1 MSSKGKQMLAVWG
14 SPNSGKTIAAIKL
27 AKELSSKKKN
37 VLLILCDDICPAL
50 PTIYKSKEPIEA
62 SIGDVLAASNI
73 TQEVILKNCV
83 AINSNPYLSLLGYK
97 ACENPYFYAEYGKDR
112 AVDFFVLL
120 RHIVDYVVIDC
131 SSILTESVLS
141 TVALEV
147 ADNVLRLGGCD
158 LKSISYFMSM
168 LPLLGEQKF
177 KSDSHIKVLSNA
189 KPMQDIEEYKNA
201 YGGIS
206 HILPYV
212 QDIEEQAAS
221 LTLFDEIKGKSAKDF
236 DYSIKAIV
244 KEVFRNE

>member
-14 SPNSGKTIAAIKL
+14 SPNCGKTIASIKL

-50 PTIYKSKEPIEA
+50 PTIYKSKEPVEV

-73 TQEVILKNCV
+73 TQEVILKNSI
-83 AINSNPYLSLLGYK
+83 ALKNNPYLSLLGYK
-97 ACENPYFYAEYGKDR
+97 ACENPYSYAEYGKDR

-131 SSILTESVLS
+131 SSILTGNILS

-158 LKSISYFMSM
+158 LKSISYFMSIM
-168 LPLLGEQKF
+168 PLLGEQKF
-177 KSDSHIKVLSNA
+177 NADSQIKVLSNA
-189 KPMQDIEEYKNA
+189 KPMQDIEEYKNV
-201 YGGIS
+201 YSGIS
-206 HILPYV
+206 HVLPYV
-212 QDIEEQAAS
+212 HEIEEQAAS

-236 DYSIKAIV
+236 DSSIKAIV
-244 KEVFRNE
+244 KEVFGNE